1 MKFMK
6 RLIFIVCAIIMST
19 QLISAQTKQVSG
31 TVTSA
36 DDGMGMPGVSVVI
49 KGTTSGTSTDID
61 GKYTIDARST
71 DVLLFSFV
79 GMQSQEIQVGDQIII
94 NISLSQQTVGMDEV
108 VVVAYGSQRKRD
120 LTGSVAG
127 IKSEQLENVPIPSF
141 ENALQGQTAGV
152 QMNTSSRTGEANSVR
167 IRGTSSIGA
176 SSQPLYVIDGVPQG
190 DYIIGYTGNN
200 TQQSPLAN
208 INPNDIES
216 IQVLKDAASSSL
228 YGARASNGV
237 ILITTKRGK
246 AGKTQI
252 DFSYYGGILK
262 ETNTF
267 DVLNGS
273 QFAELWNESNFNA
286 GDSDPQILGSPE
298 EQINT
303 DWWDAV
309 SRTGSI
315 HEWNLSARGGNE
327 KTQFYSGFSYRQE
340 EGYTIGDE
348 FDRLSTRLNVDHKFS
363 DKLKFGS
370 NIGFSRVVNQR
381 ISNNNSV
388 SSPSTS
394 AFLNYPN
401 VPIYGD
407 GSELYGP
414 EGTFYD
420 GRGVNV
426 FNNIAYNLVKEDQ
439 ENSHEAITIRP
450 FINLF
455 AEYEI
460 IPDLVFRSEWG
471 LDYIDVSEKVFWGV
485 NSGDGGGSGGIGQ
498 ALSYRRTNWIQ
509 TQTLRYSKTFNEVHN
524 FSALLGFSY
533 QETRSENS
541 NVTGEGFPNND
552 LSSLDNA
559 ANITNGGSSIS
570 DVALDG
576 YFSRIN
582 YNYDNKY
589 FVEFSLRR
597 DGSSRFG
604 ENDKYAYFPAGSLAW
619 VVSDED
625 FLSENEWLT
634 FLKIRTSY
642 GLTGNS
648 EVLSDATSEATGA
661 NFPSRGLY
669 IGGSDYAGQP
679 GLAPSQL
686 ANPDLKWEQ
695 TAQFNIGLNIG
706 LFNNRVEF
714 EADYYIKKT
723 KDLLL
728 NVILPSVSGYEDYFD
743 NIGKLEN
750 KGFEFNLNT
759 RNFVKDFKWSTNF
772 NIAFNRNKIT
782 DLDGQII
789 TNGISRA
796 IEGEPIGVFFTVKYA
811 GVDPDNGDA
820 LYYDLEG
827 NKTSTYSDEFRQIVG
842 DPNPDFTGGL
852 TNTFSYK
859 GVDLSILLQFVYGN
873 DIYRDAGRFVSN
885 NANSIWNQS
894 VDQLNRWQK
903 PGDITDVPRAEL
915 FSGNGSGRS
924 SRWIEDG
931 SYLRVKNITLGYTLP
946 KSIVERLNLRNV
958 RIFAQAQNW
967 FTFDDYNG
975 HDPEVSSEGTVNI
988 GQGQDFFQAPPS
1000 KTLTFGVNIGL

>member
-1 MKFMK
+1 MK
-6 RLIFIVCAIIMST
+6 RLIFIVCAFIMSI
-19 QLISAQTKQVSG
+19 QLINAQTKQVTG
-31 TVTSA
+31 TVTGS
-36 DDGMGMPGVSVVI
+36 DDGLGLPGVSVII
-49 KGTTSGTSTDID
+49 KGTTTGSSTNID
-61 GKYTIDARST
+61 GKYAIDAKST
-71 DVLLFSFV
+71 DILVFSFV
-79 GMQSQEIQVGDQIII
+79 GMQSQEVLVGDQNVIDIV
-94 NISLSQQTVGMDEV
+94 LSALSVGMDEV

-152 QMNTSSRTGEANSVR
+152 QINTSSRTGEANSVR

-267 DVLNGS
+267 DVLNGT

-303 DWWDAV
+303 NWWDAV

-315 HEWNLSARGGNE
+315 HEWSLSARGGNE
-327 KTQFYSGFSYRQE
+327 KTQFYTGFSYRQE

-348 FDRLSTRLNVDHKFS
+348 FDRLSTRVNVDHKFS
-363 DKLKFGS
+363 EKLKFGS

-426 FNNIAYNLVKEDQ
+426 FNNIAYNLVKEDE

-589 FVEFSLRR
+589 FAEFSLRR

-634 FLKIRTSY
+634 FLKVRTSY

-695 TAQFNIGLNIG
+695 TAQFNVGLNIG
-706 LFNNRVEF
+706 LFNNRVEL

-759 RNFVKDFKWSTNF
+759 RNFVKDFKWNTNF

-782 DLDGQII
+782 NLDGQII

-811 GVDPDNGDA
+811 GVDPDNGNA
-820 LYYDLEG
+820 LYYDLDG

-859 GVDLSILLQFVYGN
+859 GVDLSVLLQFVYGN

-946 KSIVERLNLRNV
+946 KTIVERLHLRNV

-967 FTFDDYNG
+967 FTFDDYSG

>member
-1 MKFMK
+1 
-6 RLIFIVCAIIMST
+6 MSI
-19 QLISAQTKQVSG
+19 QLINAQTKQVTG
-31 TVTSA
+31 TVTGS
-36 DDGMGMPGVSVVI
+36 DDGLGLPGVSVII
-49 KGTTSGTSTDID
+49 KGTTTGSSTNID
-61 GKYTIDARST
+61 GKYAIDAKST
-71 DVLLFSFV
+71 DILVFSFV
-79 GMQSQEIQVGDQIII
+79 GMQSQEVLVGDQNVIDIV
-94 NISLSQQTVGMDEV
+94 LSALSVGMDEV

-152 QMNTSSRTGEANSVR
+152 QINTSSRTGEANSVR

-267 DVLNGS
+267 DVLNGT

-303 DWWDAV
+303 NWWDAV

-315 HEWNLSARGGNE
+315 HEWSLSARGGNE
-327 KTQFYSGFSYRQE
+327 KTQFYTGFSYRQE

-348 FDRLSTRLNVDHKFS
+348 FDRLSTRVNVDHKFS
-363 DKLKFGS
+363 EKLKFGS

-426 FNNIAYNLVKEDQ
+426 FNNIAYNLVKEDE

-589 FVEFSLRR
+589 FAEFSLRR

-634 FLKIRTSY
+634 FLKVRTSY

-695 TAQFNIGLNIG
+695 TAQFNVGLNIG
-706 LFNNRVEF
+706 LFNNRVEL

-759 RNFVKDFKWSTNF
+759 RNFVKDFKWNTNF

-782 DLDGQII
+782 NLDGQII

-811 GVDPDNGDA
+811 GVDPDNGNA
-820 LYYDLEG
+820 LYYDLDG

-859 GVDLSILLQFVYGN
+859 GVDLSVLLQFVYGN

-946 KSIVERLNLRNV
+946 KTIVERLHLRNV

-967 FTFDDYNG
+967 FTFDDYSG

>member
-1 MKFMK
+1 MK
-6 RLIFIVCAIIMST
+6 RLIFIVCAFIMSI
-19 QLISAQTKQVSG
+19 QLINAQTKQVTG
-31 TVTSA
+31 TVTGS
-36 DDGMGMPGVSVVI
+36 DDGLGLPGVSVII
-49 KGTTSGTSTDID
+49 KGTTTGSSTNID
-61 GKYTIDARST
+61 GKYAIDAKST
-71 DVLLFSFV
+71 DILVFSFV
-79 GMQSQEIQVGDQIII
+79 GMQSQEVLVGDQNVIDIV
-94 NISLSQQTVGMDEV
+94 LSALSVGMDEV

-152 QMNTSSRTGEANSVR
+152 QINTSSRTGEANSVR

-267 DVLNGS
+267 DVLNGT

-303 DWWDAV
+303 NWWDAV

-315 HEWNLSARGGNE
+315 HEWSLSARGGNE
-327 KTQFYSGFSYRQE
+327 KTQFYTGFSYRQE

-348 FDRLSTRLNVDHKFS
+348 FDRLSTRVNVDHKFS
-363 DKLKFGS
+363 EKLRFGS

-426 FNNIAYNLVKEDQ
+426 FNNIAYNLVKEDE

-589 FVEFSLRR
+589 FAEFSLRR

-634 FLKIRTSY
+634 FLKVRTSY

-695 TAQFNIGLNIG
+695 TAQFNVGLNIG
-706 LFNNRVEF
+706 LFNNRVEL

-759 RNFVKDFKWSTNF
+759 RNFVKDFKWNTNF

-782 DLDGQII
+782 NLDGQII

-811 GVDPDNGDA
+811 GVDPDNGNA
-820 LYYDLEG
+820 LYYDLDG

-859 GVDLSILLQFVYGN
+859 GVDLSVLLQFVYGN

-946 KSIVERLNLRNV
+946 KTIVERLHLRNV

-967 FTFDDYNG
+967 FTFDDYSG

>member
-1 MKFMK
+1 MKK
-6 RLIFIVCAIIMST
+6 LIFIVCAFVLSI
-19 QLISAQTKQVSG
+19 QLINAQTRQISG
-31 TVTSA
+31 TVTSSE
-36 DDGMGMPGVSVVI
+36 DGLGMPGVSVVI
-49 KGTTSGTSTDID
+49 KGTTTGTSTDID
-61 GKYTIDARST
+61 GRYNIDAIST
-71 DVLLFSFV
+71 NILVFSFV
-79 GMQSQEIQVGDQIII
+79 GMQSQEVLVGDQTII
-94 NISLSQQTVGMDEV
+94 NISLSLQTVGMEEV

-152 QMNTSSRTGEANSVR
+152 QINTSSRTGEANAVR

-200 TQQSPLAN
+200 AQQSPLAN

-286 GDSDPQILGSPE
+286 NPEDGPMILGRPE
-298 EQINT
+298 DQINT
-303 DWWDAV
+303 NWWDAV

-315 HEWNLSARGGNE
+315 HEWSLSARGGNE

-348 FDRLSTRLNVDHKFS
+348 FDRLSTRLNIDHQFS

-426 FNNIAYNLVKEDQ
+426 FNNIAYNLVKEDE
-439 ENSHEAITIRP
+439 ENTHEAITIRP

-455 AEYEI
+455 AEYEF
-460 IPDLVFRSEWG
+460 IPNLVFRSEWG

-552 LSSLDNA
+552 LSSLNNA

-589 FVEFSLRR
+589 FAEFSLRR

-604 ENDKYAYFPAGSLAW
+604 KNDKYAYFPAGSLAW
-619 VVSDED
+619 VISDED
-625 FLSENEWLT
+625 FMSEFEWLA
-634 FLKIRTSY
+634 FLKLRTSY

-679 GLAPSQL
+679 GLAPDQL

-695 TAQFNIGLNIG
+695 TSQFNVGLNIG
-706 LFNNRVEF
+706 LFNNRIEL

-728 NVILPSVSGYEDYFD
+728 NVVLPSVSGYEDYFD

-759 RNFVKDFKWSTNF
+759 RNFVKDFKWTTNF
-772 NIAFNRNKIT
+772 NIAFNKNKIT

-811 GVDPDNGDA
+811 GVNPDNGDA

-827 NKTSTYSDEFRQIVG
+827 NTTSTYSDEFRQIVG

-894 VDQLNRWQK
+894 VDQLNRWQQ

-946 KSIVERLNLRNV
+946 KNIVERLHLRNV

-967 FTFDDYNG
+967 FTFDDYSG

>member
-1 MKFMK
+1 MKK
-6 RLIFIVCAIIMST
+6 LTFIVCVFMLTFQIVN
-19 QLISAQTKQVSG
+19 AQTKQISG
-31 TVTSA
+31 MVTSG
-36 DDGMGMPGVSVVI
+36 DDGMGIPGVSVVI

-61 GKYTIDARST
+61 GKYTLSAQSSDI
-71 DVLLFSFV
+71 LLCSFV
-79 GMQSQEIQVGDQIII
+79 GMVSQEITIGNQIII
-94 NISLSQQTVGMDEV
+94 NVILELETIGMDEV
-108 VVVAYGSQRKRD
+108 VVIAYGSQRKRD

-127 IKSEQLENVPIPSF
+127 IKAEQLENVPIPSF

-152 QMNTSSRTGEANSVR
+152 QVNTSSRTGEANSVR
-167 IRGTSSIGA
+167 IRGTSSVGA
-176 SSQPLYVIDGVPQG
+176 SSQPLYVIDGIPQG

-246 AGKTQI
+246 AGKTNI
-252 DFSYYGGILK
+252 EFSYYGGILK

-273 QFAELWNESNFNA
+273 QFAELWNESYSNA
-286 GDSDPQILGSPE
+286 GGESNVLGLPE
-298 EQINT
+298 DQINT

-315 HEWNLSARGGNE
+315 QEWNLSASGGSE
-327 KTQFYSGFSYRQE
+327 KTQFYTGFSYRTE

-348 FDRLSTRLNVDHKFS
+348 FDRLSIRLNIDHKFS

-370 NIGFSRVVNQR
+370 NISFSRVVNQR

-407 GSELYGP
+407 GSDMYGF

-420 GRGVNV
+420 DRGVNV
-426 FNNIAYNLVKEDQ
+426 YNNIAYNLLKEDE
-439 ENSHEAITIRP
+439 ENSHEAITVRP

-460 IPDLVFRSEWG
+460 VNDLIFRSEWG
-471 LDYIDVSEKVFWGV
+471 LDYIDVYEKIFWGV

-498 ALSYRRTNWIQ
+498 ALSYRRTNWIN
-509 TQTLRYSKTFNEVHN
+509 TQTLRYSKTVDEVHN
-524 FSALLGFSY
+524 FSVLIGFSY
-533 QETRSENS
+533 QETRNESS
-541 NVTGEGFPNND
+541 NVTGEGFPSND
-552 LSSLDNA
+552 LSSLNNA

-570 DVALDG
+570 EVALDG

-582 YNYDNKY
+582 YNYGNKY
-589 FVEFSLRR
+589 FAEFSLRR

-604 ENDKYAYFPAGSLAW
+604 ENDRYAYFPAASLAW
-619 VVSDED
+619 VASDEE
-625 FLSENEWLT
+625 FLNSTDWLS
-634 FLKIRTSY
+634 FLKARMSY

-648 EVLSDATSEATGA
+648 EILSDATSEATGA
-661 NFPSRGLY
+661 NFPSKALY
-669 IGGSDYAGQP
+669 VPAAYGGQS

-686 ANPDLKWEQ
+686 SNPDLKWEQ
-695 TAQFNIGLNIG
+695 TAQFNVGVNLG
-706 LFNNRVEF
+706 LFDNRVEF

-728 NVILPSVSGYEDYFD
+728 SVVLPSVNGYENYFD

-750 KGFEFNLNT
+750 KGFEFSINT
-759 RNFVKDFKWSTNF
+759 RNLVKEFKWVTNF

-796 IEGEPIGVFFTVKYA
+796 VEGEPIGVFFTVKYA

-827 NKTSTYSDEFRQIVG
+827 NKTNVYSDEFRQIVG

-859 GVDLSILLQFVYGN
+859 GIDLSVLLQFVYGN
-873 DIYRDAGRFVSN
+873 DIYRSAGRFVSN
-885 NANSIWNQS
+885 NANSIWNQT

-915 FSGNGSGRS
+915 FSNNGSSAS
-924 SRWIEDG
+924 SRWVEDG

-946 KSIVERLNLRNV
+946 ENIVERLHLRNV

>member
-1 MKFMK
+1 MK

-61 GKYTIDARST
+61 GKYTIEARSS

-79 GMQSQEIQVGDQIII
+79 GMQSQEIQVGDQTII

-589 FVEFSLRR
+589 FAEFSLRR

-695 TAQFNIGLNIG
+695 TAQFNVGLNIG

-958 RIFAQAQNW
+958 RVFAQAQNW
-967 FTFDDYNG
+967 FTFDDYKG

>member
-1 MKFMK
+1 MKK
-6 RLIFIVCAIIMST
+6 LTLIVCVFLLT
-19 QLISAQTKQVSG
+19 FQFVNAQTKQITG

-36 DDGMGMPGVSVVI
+36 DDNMGMPGVSVVVL
-49 KGTTSGTSTDID
+49 GTTIGASTDID
-61 GKYTIDARST
+61 GKY
-71 DVLLFSFV
+71 VLEAKASDILVFSFV
-79 GMQSQEIQVGDQIII
+79 GMVTQEITVGDQTVIDVVLS
-94 NISLSQQTVGMDEV
+94 ISAIGMDEV

-127 IKSEQLENVPIPSF
+127 IKATQLENVPVPSF

-152 QMNTSSRTGEANSVR
+152 QVNTSSRTGEANSVR

-176 SSQPLYVIDGVPQG
+176 SSQPLYVIDGIPQG

-246 AGKTQI
+246 AGKTNI
-252 DFSYYGGILK
+252 DFSYYGGVLK

-286 GDSDPQILGSPE
+286 GDPNPQFLGAPE
-298 EQINT
+298 DQINT
-303 DWWDAV
+303 NWWDAV

-315 HEWNLSARGGNE
+315 QEWSLSASGGTE
-327 KTQFYSGFSYRQE
+327 KTQFYAGFSYRTE

-348 FDRLSTRLNVDHKFS
+348 FDRLSTRLNIDHKFS
-363 DKLKFGS
+363 EKLKFGS

-420 GRGVNV
+420 GRGVNR
-426 FNNIAYNLVKEDQ
+426 FNNIAYNLVKEDE
-439 ENSHEAITIRP
+439 ENSHEAITVRP

-460 IPDLVFRSEWG
+460 VKDLFFRSEWG
-471 LDYIDVSEKVFWGV
+471 LDYIDVYEKVFWGV

-498 ALSYRRTNWIQ
+498 ALSYRRANWIQ
-509 TQTLRYSKTFNEVHN
+509 TQTLRYSKTIDELHN

-533 QETRSENS
+533 QETRTENS
-541 NVTGEGFPNND
+541 NVTGEGFPNNQ
-552 LSSLDNA
+552 LSSLNSA

-570 DVALDG
+570 EVALDG
-576 YFSRIN
+576 YFSRLN
-582 YNYDNKY
+582 YNYNNKY
-589 FVEFSLRR
+589 FAEFSLRR

-619 VVSDED
+619 VASDEE
-625 FLSENEWLT
+625 FMSSNEWLS
-634 FLKIRTSY
+634 FLKVRTSY

-669 IGGSDYAGQP
+669 IGGSDYGGLP

-686 ANPDLKWEQ
+686 SNPNLKWEQ
-695 TAQFNIGLNIG
+695 TAQFNVGINVGIAD
-706 LFNNRVEF
+706 NRVEF
-714 EADYYIKKT
+714 EADYYVKKT

-728 NVILPSVSGYEDYFD
+728 SVVLPSVSGFESYVD
-743 NIGKLEN
+743 NIGELEN
-750 KGFEFNLNT
+750 KGFEFGLTT
-759 RNFVKDFKWSTNF
+759 RNFVKDFKWTTNF

-782 DLDGQII
+782 NLEGQII

-820 LYYDLEG
+820 LYYDLDG
-827 NKTSTYSDEFRQIVG
+827 NVTNEYSDEFRQIVG
-842 DPNPDFTGGL
+842 DPNPDFAGGL

-859 GVDLSILLQFVYGN
+859 GIDLSILLQFVSGN

-931 SYLRVKNITLGYTLP
+931 SYIRVKNIALGYSLP
-946 KSIVERLNLRNV
+946 KTIVDRMHLRSV
-958 RIFAQAQNW
+958 RVFAQAQNW
-967 FTFDDYNG
+967 FTFDDYSG
-975 HDPEVSSEGTVNI
+975 HDPEVSSEGTVNV

-1000 KTLTFGVNIGL
+1000 KTLTFGINIGI

>member
-1 MKFMK
+1 
-6 RLIFIVCAIIMST
+6 MSI
-19 QLISAQTKQVSG
+19 QLINAQTKQVTG
-31 TVTSA
+31 TVTGS
-36 DDGMGMPGVSVVI
+36 DDGLGLPGVSVII
-49 KGTTSGTSTDID
+49 KGTTTGSSTNID
-61 GKYTIDARST
+61 GKYAIDAKST
-71 DVLLFSFV
+71 DILVFSFV
-79 GMQSQEIQVGDQIII
+79 GMQSQEVLVGDQNVIDIV
-94 NISLSQQTVGMDEV
+94 LSALSVGMDEV

-152 QMNTSSRTGEANSVR
+152 QINTSSRTGEANSVR

-267 DVLNGS
+267 DVLNGA

-303 DWWDAV
+303 NWWDAV

-315 HEWNLSARGGNE
+315 HEWSLSARGGNE
-327 KTQFYSGFSYRQE
+327 KTQFYTGFSYRQE

-348 FDRLSTRLNVDHKFS
+348 FDRLSTRVNVDHKFS
-363 DKLKFGS
+363 EKLKFGS

-426 FNNIAYNLVKEDQ
+426 FNNIAYNLVKEDE

-589 FVEFSLRR
+589 FAEFSLRR

-634 FLKIRTSY
+634 FLKVRTSY

-695 TAQFNIGLNIG
+695 TAQFNVGLNIG
-706 LFNNRVEF
+706 LFNNRVEL

-759 RNFVKDFKWSTNF
+759 RNFVKDFKWNTNF

-782 DLDGQII
+782 NLDGQII

-811 GVDPDNGDA
+811 GVDPDNGNA
-820 LYYDLEG
+820 LYYDLDG

-859 GVDLSILLQFVYGN
+859 GVDLSVLLQFVYGN

-946 KSIVERLNLRNV
+946 KTIVERLHLRNV

-967 FTFDDYNG
+967 FTFDDYSG

>member
-1 MKFMK
+1 MK
-6 RLIFIVCAIIMST
+6 RLIFIVCAFIMSI
-19 QLISAQTKQVSG
+19 QLINAQTKQVTG
-31 TVTSA
+31 TVTGS
-36 DDGMGMPGVSVVI
+36 DDGLGLPGVSVII
-49 KGTTSGTSTDID
+49 KGTTTGSSTNID
-61 GKYTIDARST
+61 GKYAIDAKST
-71 DVLLFSFV
+71 DILVFSFV
-79 GMQSQEIQVGDQIII
+79 GMQSQEVLVGDQNVIDIV
-94 NISLSQQTVGMDEV
+94 LSALSVGMDEV

-127 IKSEQLENVPIPSF
+127 IKSEQLKNVPIPSF

-152 QMNTSSRTGEANSVR
+152 QINTSSRTGEANSVR

-267 DVLNGS
+267 DVLNGA

-303 DWWDAV
+303 NWWDAV

-315 HEWNLSARGGNE
+315 HEWSLSARGGNE
-327 KTQFYSGFSYRQE
+327 KTQFYTGFSYRQE

-348 FDRLSTRLNVDHKFS
+348 FDRLSTRVNVDHKFS
-363 DKLKFGS
+363 EKLKFGS

-426 FNNIAYNLVKEDQ
+426 FNNIAYNLVKEDE

-589 FVEFSLRR
+589 FAEFSLRR

-634 FLKIRTSY
+634 FLKVRTSY

-695 TAQFNIGLNIG
+695 TAQFNVGLNIG
-706 LFNNRVEF
+706 LFNNRVEL

-759 RNFVKDFKWSTNF
+759 RNFVKDFKWNTNF

-782 DLDGQII
+782 NLDGQII

-811 GVDPDNGDA
+811 GVDPDNGNA
-820 LYYDLEG
+820 LYYDLDG

-859 GVDLSILLQFVYGN
+859 GVDLSVLLQFVYGN

-946 KSIVERLNLRNV
+946 KTIVERLHLRNV

-967 FTFDDYNG
+967 FTFDDYSG

>member
-1 MKFMK
+1 MK
-6 RLIFIVCAIIMST
+6 RLIFIVCAFIMSI
-19 QLISAQTKQVSG
+19 QLINAQTKQVTG
-31 TVTSA
+31 TVTGS
-36 DDGMGMPGVSVVI
+36 DDGLGLPGVSVII
-49 KGTTSGTSTDID
+49 KGTTTGSSTNID
-61 GKYTIDARST
+61 GKYAIDAKST
-71 DVLLFSFV
+71 DILVFSFV
-79 GMQSQEIQVGDQIII
+79 GMQSQEVLVGDQNVIDIV
-94 NISLSQQTVGMDEV
+94 LSALSVGMDEV

-127 IKSEQLENVPIPSF
+127 IKSEQLKNVPIPSF

-152 QMNTSSRTGEANSVR
+152 QINTSSRTGEANSVR

-267 DVLNGS
+267 DVLNGT

-303 DWWDAV
+303 NWWDAV

-315 HEWNLSARGGNE
+315 HEWSLSARGGNE
-327 KTQFYSGFSYRQE
+327 KTQFYTGFSYRQE

-348 FDRLSTRLNVDHKFS
+348 FDRLSTRVNVDHKFS
-363 DKLKFGS
+363 EKLRFGS

-426 FNNIAYNLVKEDQ
+426 FNNIAYNLVKEDE

-589 FVEFSLRR
+589 FAEFSLRR

-634 FLKIRTSY
+634 FLKVRTSY

-695 TAQFNIGLNIG
+695 TAQFNVGLNIG
-706 LFNNRVEF
+706 LFNNRVEL

-759 RNFVKDFKWSTNF
+759 RNFVKDFKWNTNF

-782 DLDGQII
+782 NLDGQII

-811 GVDPDNGDA
+811 GVDPDNGNA
-820 LYYDLEG
+820 LYYDLDG

-859 GVDLSILLQFVYGN
+859 GVDLSVLLQFVYGN

-946 KSIVERLNLRNV
+946 KTIVERLHLRNV

-967 FTFDDYNG
+967 FTFDDYSG

>member
-1 MKFMK
+1 
-6 RLIFIVCAIIMST
+6 MSI
-19 QLISAQTKQVSG
+19 QLINAQTKQVTG
-31 TVTSA
+31 TVTGS
-36 DDGMGMPGVSVVI
+36 DDGLGLPGVSVII
-49 KGTTSGTSTDID
+49 KGTTTGSSTNID
-61 GKYTIDARST
+61 GKYAIDAKST
-71 DVLLFSFV
+71 DILVFSFV
-79 GMQSQEIQVGDQIII
+79 GMQSQEVLVGDQNVIDIV
-94 NISLSQQTVGMDEV
+94 LSALSVGMDEV

-152 QMNTSSRTGEANSVR
+152 QINTSSRTGEANSVR

-267 DVLNGS
+267 DVLNGA

-303 DWWDAV
+303 NWWDAV

-315 HEWNLSARGGNE
+315 HEWSLSARGGNE
-327 KTQFYSGFSYRQE
+327 KTQFYTGFSYRQE

-348 FDRLSTRLNVDHKFS
+348 FDRLSTRVNVDHKFS
-363 DKLKFGS
+363 EKLRFGS

-426 FNNIAYNLVKEDQ
+426 FNNIAYNLVKEDE

-589 FVEFSLRR
+589 FAEFSLRR

-634 FLKIRTSY
+634 FLKVRTSY

-695 TAQFNIGLNIG
+695 TAQFNVGLNIG
-706 LFNNRVEF
+706 LFNNRVEL

-759 RNFVKDFKWSTNF
+759 RNFVKDFKWNTNF

-782 DLDGQII
+782 NLDGQII

-811 GVDPDNGDA
+811 GVDPDNGNA
-820 LYYDLEG
+820 LYYDLDG

-859 GVDLSILLQFVYGN
+859 GVDLSVLLQFVYGN

-946 KSIVERLNLRNV
+946 KTIVERLHLRNV

-967 FTFDDYNG
+967 FTFDDYSG

>member
-1 MKFMK
+1 MK
-6 RLIFIVCAIIMST
+6 RLIFIVCAFIMSI
-19 QLISAQTKQVSG
+19 QLINAQTKQVTG
-31 TVTSA
+31 TVTGS
-36 DDGMGMPGVSVVI
+36 DDGLGLPGVSVII
-49 KGTTSGTSTDID
+49 KGTTTGSSTNID
-61 GKYTIDARST
+61 GKYAIDAKST
-71 DVLLFSFV
+71 DILVFSFV
-79 GMQSQEIQVGDQIII
+79 GMQSQEVLVGDQNVIDIV
-94 NISLSQQTVGMDEV
+94 LSALSVGMDEV

-152 QMNTSSRTGEANSVR
+152 QINTSSRTGEANSVR

-267 DVLNGS
+267 DVLNGT

-303 DWWDAV
+303 NWWDAV

-315 HEWNLSARGGNE
+315 HEWSLSARGGNE
-327 KTQFYSGFSYRQE
+327 KTQFYTGFSYRQE

-348 FDRLSTRLNVDHKFS
+348 FDRLSTRVNVDHKFS
-363 DKLKFGS
+363 EKLRFGS

-426 FNNIAYNLVKEDQ
+426 FNNIAYNLVKEDE

-589 FVEFSLRR
+589 FAEFSLRR

-634 FLKIRTSY
+634 FLKVRTSY

-695 TAQFNIGLNIG
+695 TAQFNVGLNIG
-706 LFNNRVEF
+706 LFNNRVEL

-759 RNFVKDFKWSTNF
+759 RNFVKDFKWNTNF

-782 DLDGQII
+782 NLDGQII

-811 GVDPDNGDA
+811 GVDPDNGNA
-820 LYYDLEG
+820 LYYDLDG

-859 GVDLSILLQFVYGN
+859 GVDLSVLLQFVYGN

-946 KSIVERLNLRNV
+946 KTIVERLHLRNV

-967 FTFDDYNG
+967 FTFDDYSR

>member
-1 MKFMK
+1 MK

>member
-1 MKFMK
+1 
-6 RLIFIVCAIIMST
+6 MSI
-19 QLISAQTKQVSG
+19 QLINAQTKQVTG
-31 TVTSA
+31 TVTGS
-36 DDGMGMPGVSVVI
+36 DDGLGLPGVSVII
-49 KGTTSGTSTDID
+49 KGTTTGSSTNID
-61 GKYTIDARST
+61 GKYAIDAKST
-71 DVLLFSFV
+71 DILVFSFV
-79 GMQSQEIQVGDQIII
+79 GMQSQEVLVGDQNVIDIV
-94 NISLSQQTVGMDEV
+94 LSALSVGMDEV

-127 IKSEQLENVPIPSF
+127 IKSEQLKNVPIPSF

-152 QMNTSSRTGEANSVR
+152 QINTSSRTGEANSVR

-267 DVLNGS
+267 DVLNGT

-303 DWWDAV
+303 NWWDAV

-315 HEWNLSARGGNE
+315 HEWSLSARGGNE
-327 KTQFYSGFSYRQE
+327 KTQFYTGFSYRQE

-348 FDRLSTRLNVDHKFS
+348 FDRLSTRVNVDHKFS
-363 DKLKFGS
+363 EKLKFGS

-426 FNNIAYNLVKEDQ
+426 FNNIAYNLVKEDE

-589 FVEFSLRR
+589 FAEFSLRR

-634 FLKIRTSY
+634 FLKVRTSY

-695 TAQFNIGLNIG
+695 TAQFNVGLNIG
-706 LFNNRVEF
+706 LFNNRVEL

-759 RNFVKDFKWSTNF
+759 RNFVKDFKWNTNF

-782 DLDGQII
+782 NLDGQII

-811 GVDPDNGDA
+811 GVDPDNGNA
-820 LYYDLEG
+820 LYYDLDG

-859 GVDLSILLQFVYGN
+859 GVDLSVLLQFVYGN

-946 KSIVERLNLRNV
+946 KTIVERLHLRNV

-967 FTFDDYNG
+967 FTFDDYSG

>member
-1 MKFMK
+1 MK
-6 RLIFIVCAIIMST
+6 RLIFIVCAFIMSI
-19 QLISAQTKQVSG
+19 QLINAQTKQVTG
-31 TVTSA
+31 TVTGS
-36 DDGMGMPGVSVVI
+36 DDGLGLPGVSVII
-49 KGTTSGTSTDID
+49 KGTTTGSSTNID
-61 GKYTIDARST
+61 GKYAIDAKST
-71 DVLLFSFV
+71 DILVFSFV
-79 GMQSQEIQVGDQIII
+79 GMQSQEVLVGDQNVIDIV
-94 NISLSQQTVGMDEV
+94 LSALSVGMDEV

-152 QMNTSSRTGEANSVR
+152 QINTSSRTGEANSVR

-267 DVLNGS
+267 DVLNGA

-303 DWWDAV
+303 NWWDAV

-315 HEWNLSARGGNE
+315 HEWSLSARGGNE
-327 KTQFYSGFSYRQE
+327 KTQFYTGFSYRQE

-348 FDRLSTRLNVDHKFS
+348 FDRLSTRVNVDHKFS
-363 DKLKFGS
+363 EKLKFGS

-426 FNNIAYNLVKEDQ
+426 FNNIAYNLVKEDE

-589 FVEFSLRR
+589 FAEFSLRR

-634 FLKIRTSY
+634 FLKVRTSY

-695 TAQFNIGLNIG
+695 TAQFNVGLNIG
-706 LFNNRVEF
+706 LFNNRVEL

-759 RNFVKDFKWSTNF
+759 RNFVKDFKWNTNF

-782 DLDGQII
+782 NLDGQII

-811 GVDPDNGDA
+811 GVDPDNGNA
-820 LYYDLEG
+820 LYYDLDG

-859 GVDLSILLQFVYGN
+859 GVDLSVLLQFVYGN

-946 KSIVERLNLRNV
+946 KTIVERLHLRNV

-967 FTFDDYNG
+967 FTFDDYSG